1 MSTFTLAPV
10 ELTQAG
16 INELYDTFG
25 SGTESTVDG
34 VTKFMPID
42 EIIARDV
49 VSKAAV
55 QAPGLFDYNNL
66 LDGTAP
72 FFDQIPAFANLSAAE
87 RKFKSN
93 DEIIE
98 FLARDEK
105 GQKLI
110 FGDFK
115 EGFKRDV
122 IPQLFSL
129 TGAVTGAKIGAKI
142 PAPSAPFKFGVT
154 LGSTILGAFGAYEG
168 GDLLT
173 SELFGDERTILPGT
187 RKAYA
192 QGKTAAGVFSWLP
205 TPFLISKNVDF
216 GAAKYLDNLVEVM
229 KKGPVT
235 ATDFQNKDVAKS
247 LARGKGPNLVRLV
260 NGIEKM
266 LSASSQFAR
275 KSPKTTLAV
284 EGIAGVSQ
292 TGFAGVAEES
302 FPGQADARIML
313 ESGGSIVPG
322 VAATLLVDR
331 ASAIMQALKNA
342 FGRTKQAVQD
352 KEGTI
357 RAAKE
362 GLGFIKE
369 RQRQAGAKKILELLE
384 EQGEIDPAY
393 LQDQTKFDALIKK
406 LSELDK
412 TDPNFDVELTAGLKA
427 NSPVL
432 ISVEAALAQT
442 NRGLGKQQKSAI
454 AQQGQA
460 IRNVIVALVKTGD
473 RDAIKEAMKLSEA
486 LFSDAIALR
495 LKNATAEVLS
505 SFSKVKGDEPEL
517 NSELGQKL
525 FEMVK
530 AQQQLGRATER
541 SNWQKV
547 KSVELTKFVDGE
559 GNELDAPNFIKLFQ
573 DRFTGPDVPTEY
585 REFFAKNL
593 KPLFKFANRKSN
605 ELGFGDLIDPKLLDE
620 GAGAGVSK
628 SDVLEAEMQDLV
640 REFDITVAGQQKNRL
655 QTEIDNVNDRIID
668 YKDDEDFAKK
678 ALSYLKSNEPV
689 KIDTAR
695 KGFTRD
701 QVSGFTKTYENNM
714 KIHKAALKY
723 YNKLLKQAKLN
734 KVVETEDV
742 LPDEPGIITS
752 GELVKM
758 RSLALGIQRGLS
770 GPNGNAGAANFAG
783 DFAKAILN
791 DLNSFDEGINI
802 DYDNARAYSNAF
814 NKVYT
819 DTFAGDIIA
828 KTSRGKIKNNP
839 ETLAEKLLGGS
850 ADATNLRVKQIQN
863 IGVFAKENNLQGA
876 EELPNSITGV
886 LELILRNA
894 RAAAI
899 DPTTGTLNEKALGKW
914 MEANKEL
921 LDNQAFQGLRD
932 DLSNLDTAVATL
944 STVKEKNK
952 NLLKKLND
960 QVFFA
965 KNASGK
971 NIESPVLIAGN
982 AIAGKNPT
990 RDLRNLSRI
999 AKASKNPESALGGLY
1014 SSILEYAMTKAGG
1027 TSQAFSPRT
1036 FYDTVFSEMPNAIRR
1051 TNLAEMMVSNGIAT
1065 QKQMDSVKK
1074 FVTELVKF
1082 EAMEA
1087 AGKFGDKDL
1096 VENINGLLGF
1106 YLKISGASVGQF
1118 IASKMPLPGSRG
1130 MGTGLI
1136 ESQAGVQI
1144 MENIFRDV
1152 PQSMKMDVMAELMA
1166 DPVRLAQMLQKVRTQ
1181 QQAKTTFES
1190 LSNWLRSSG
1199 FKPIKR
1205 IAPAVIREIDEE
1217 ITGPEF
1223 EFEESS
1229 VNLPKAGFPT
1239 TQKATVPQSGVN
1251 ARLAANVGTA
1261 PQAAPNPNQRQ
1272 QFASLFPNDPIS
1284 GLINAQ
1290 QPPRLMAEGGAVPP
1304 RQVDIQGQPHMLAYI
1319 TPQEGGILQLLGG
1332 SGAPG
1337 PMGIPSFAFGDPD
1350 AGADE
1355 SQPGGPSDDGSDNN
1369 NENYGSYADD
1379 TSGFSTV
1386 GIDSSYSPSVGGD
1399 TGYSGSITSAMADTS
1414 PTGMTGIGGI
1424 GGGSGG
1430 FGVTSTGM
1438 GLDDLGIADQVGI
1451 MGGLSKGVKDL
1462 QTMQGSSSYAPV
1474 TNVPYDIFGF
1484 VKGAM
1489 NRHARDSLRKGY
1501 SPEFTYDEKG
1511 RITSVTGKGGPGVS
1525 IPGVGS
1531 LMSMIGANMG
1541 GITTTGYDPSVIGGS
1556 GGDDNGGGIAT
1567 LPAAPISPTQAKKA
1581 DTGIVSP
1588 LDIYLANVDKYRV
1601 RGM

>member
-55 QAPGLFDYNNL
+55 QSPGLFDYNNL

-72 FFDQIPAFANLSAAE
+72 FFDQISEFANLPAAE
-87 RKFKSN
+87 RKFNSN

-122 IPQLFSL
+122 IPQTLSL
-129 TGAVTGAKIGAKI
+129 AGAVTGAKIGAQVKG
-142 PAPSAPFKFGVT
+142 PPLFRFGVT
-154 LGSTILGAFGAYEG
+154 TGATILGAFGAYEG

-235 ATDFQNKDVAKS
+235 ATDFQNKDIAKS
-247 LARGKGPNLVRLV
+247 LAKGKGPNLIRLV
-260 NGIEKM
+260 NGVEKM
-266 LSASSQFAR
+266 LSATSKFAR
-275 KSPKTTLAV
+275 KSPKSTLAV
-284 EGIAGVSQ
+284 EGLAGVSQ

-302 FPGQADARIML
+302 FPGQAVPRVAL
-313 ESGGSIVPG
+313 EASGSVVPG

-331 ASAIMQALKNA
+331 AGAIMQALKNA
-342 FGRTKQAVQD
+342 FGRAKEVAKD
-352 KEGTI
+352 KDSAIKG
-357 RAAKE
+357 AKE
-362 GLGFIKE
+362 GLSFIKE
-369 RQRQAGAKKILELLE
+369 GQRQAGAKKILDLLE
-384 EQGEIDPAY
+384 EQGEIDPSY
-393 LQDQTKFDALIKK
+393 LQDQSKFNALIKK

-412 TDPNFDVELTAGLKA
+412 TDPNFDVDLTAGLKA

-432 ISVEAALAQT
+432 MSVEAALAQT

-486 LFSDAIALR
+486 LFSDAVTLR
-495 LKNATAEVLS
+495 LKNATDEVLA
-505 SFSKVKGDEPEL
+505 SFSKVKGDDPQL

-530 AQQQLGRATER
+530 TQQRIGRATEK
-541 SNWQKV
+541 SNWEKV
-547 KSVELTKFVDGE
+547 KSVELTKFMDGE
-559 GNELDAPNFIKLFQ
+559 GNELDVPNFIKLFQ
-573 DRFTGPDVPTEY
+573 DRFTGPDVPKEY
-585 REFFAKNL
+585 REFFAKDL
-593 KPLFKFANRKSN
+593 APLFKFANRKSR
-605 ELGFGDLIDPKLLDE
+605 ELGFGDLIDPKLLDD
-620 GAGAGVSK
+620 GPSGTGLSK
-628 SDVLEAEMQDLV
+628 SNELEADMQDLV
-640 REFDITVAGQQKNRL
+640 KSFDITVLGQPKNRL
-655 QTEIDNVNDRIID
+655 QTKLDEVGDRIID
-668 YKDDEDFAKK
+668 FKDDADFAQK
-678 ALSYLKSNEPV
+678 ALSFLKSNPPV

-695 KGFTRD
+695 RGFTRD
-701 QVSGFTKTYENNM
+701 QVTNFTQRYNEDM
-714 KIHKAALKY
+714 KVHKAALKY
-723 YNKLLKQAKLN
+723 YNTYLKQAKLN
-734 KVVETEDV
+734 KVVEPEDV
-742 LPDEPGIITS
+742 LPTEPGTITS

-758 RSLALGIQRGLS
+758 RTLALGIQRGKS
-770 GPNGNAGAANFAG
+770 GPNGNAAVSNFAG

-791 DLNSFDEGINI
+791 DLNSFDEGINVN
-802 DYDNARAYSNAF
+802 YDNARAYSNAF

-819 DTFAGDIIA
+819 DTFAGDVIA
-828 KTSRGKIKNNP
+828 KTNRGKIKNNP
-839 ETLAEKLLGGS
+839 ETLAEKLFSGS

-863 IGVFAKENNLQGA
+863 IGVFAKENNLEGA

-894 RAAAI
+894 RAAAL

-921 LDNQAFQGLRD
+921 LDSQAFQGLRD

-999 AKASKNPESALGGLY
+999 AKASKNPESAMGGLY

-1027 TSQAFSPRT
+1027 TSQAFSPRA
-1036 FYDTVFSEMPNAIRR
+1036 FYDTVFSEMPNALKR

-1087 AGKFGDKDL
+1087 AGKFGSDEL
-1096 VENINGLLGF
+1096 VDNINGVLGF
-1106 YLKISGASVGQF
+1106 YLKISGASIGQF

-1166 DPVRLAQMLQKVRTQ
+1166 DPVRLAQMLQKVRTK

-1190 LSNWLRSSG
+1190 LSNWLLSSG

-1205 IAPAVIREIDEE
+1205 VTPAVVREVDEE
-1217 ITGPEF
+1217 VTGPEF
-1223 EFEESS
+1223 EFEQSS
-1229 VNLPKAGFPT
+1229 VNLPEEGSPT
-1239 TQKATVPQSGVN
+1239 TQTAMAPPSGLN
-1251 ARLAANVGTA
+1251 NRLAANVGTA
-1261 PQAAPNPNQRQ
+1261 PQAAPNLNQRQ

-1290 QPPRLMAEGGAVPP
+1290 QTVRMMREGGGVGVESGFDMGLEGDIAAQESIQGGLDPYGTGSDYSTDVQRALYDPKGFQKGRKTDYMKKMLSLGLVDKIQKDASGKITGIFSGKSP
-1304 RQVDIQGQPHMLAYI
+1304 SYMEQFQMDPLGTALKAAMPGAGIVDLVAGYLNPNRQVYTGYNPPMTKTKDMGDD
-1319 TPQEGGILQLLGG
+1319 GG
-1332 SGAPG
+1332 
-1337 PMGIPSFAFGDPD
+1337 D
-1350 AGADE
+1350 AGIVTLRPKEELEEAT
-1355 SQPGGPSDDGSDNN
+1355 Q
-1369 NENYGSYADD
+1369 
-1379 TSGFSTV
+1379 V
-1386 GIDSSYSPSVGGD
+1386 SSP
-1399 TGYSGSITSAMADTS
+1399 M
-1414 PTGMTGIGGI
+1414 
-1424 GGGSGG
+1424 
-1430 FGVTSTGM
+1430 
-1438 GLDDLGIADQVGI
+1438 
-1451 MGGLSKGVKDL
+1451 
-1462 QTMQGSSSYAPV
+1462 
-1474 TNVPYDIFGF
+1474 
-1484 VKGAM
+1484 
-1489 NRHARDSLRKGY
+1489 
-1501 SPEFTYDEKG
+1501 E
-1511 RITSVTGKGGPGVS
+1511 
-1525 IPGVGS
+1525 
-1531 LMSMIGANMG
+1531 
-1541 GITTTGYDPSVIGGS
+1541 
-1556 GGDDNGGGIAT
+1556 
-1567 LPAAPISPTQAKKA
+1567 
-1581 DTGIVSP
+1581 
-1588 LDIYLANVDKYRV
+1588 IYLANRDKYTLF
-1601 RGM
+1601 G

>member
-55 QAPGLFDYNNL
+55 QSPGLFDYNNL

-87 RKFKSN
+87 RKFNSN

-122 IPQLFSL
+122 IPQTLSL
-129 TGAVTGAKIGAKI
+129 TGAFTGAKIGSKV
-142 PAPSAPFKFGVT
+142 PGPPLFRFGVT
-154 LGSTILGAFGAYEG
+154 TGATILGAFGAYEG
-168 GDLLT
+168 GDFLT
-173 SELFGDERTILPGT
+173 SQLFGDERTILPGT

-235 ATDFQNKDVAKS
+235 ATDFKNKDVAKS
-247 LARGKGPNLVRLV
+247 LAKGKGPNLMRLV
-260 NGIEKM
+260 NGVEKM

-275 KSPKTTLAV
+275 KNPKSTLAV
-284 EGIAGVSQ
+284 EGVAGVSQ

-302 FPGQADARIML
+302 FPGQADARILL

-322 VAATLLVDR
+322 VAATLLIDR

-342 FGRTKQAVQD
+342 FGRAKEIAKD
-352 KEGTI
+352 KDSAIQG
-357 RAAKE
+357 AKE
-362 GLGFIKE
+362 GLSFIKE

-432 ISVEAALAQT
+432 MSVEAALAQT

-454 AQQGQA
+454 AQQGSA

-486 LFSDAIALR
+486 LFSDAIAFR
-495 LKNATAEVLS
+495 LKNATDNVLS

-530 AQQQLGRATER
+530 AQQRIGRDVEK
-541 SNWQKV
+541 SNWNKV
-547 KSVELTKFVDGE
+547 KSVEITKFVDGE
-559 GNELDAPNFIKLFQ
+559 GDELDLPNFIKLFQ
-573 DRFTGPDVPTEY
+573 ERFTGPDVPVEY
-585 REFFAKNL
+585 REALAKNL

-605 ELGFGDLIDPKLLDE
+605 ELGFGDVIEPKLLDE
-620 GAGAGVSK
+620 GVSGSGVSK
-628 SDVLEAEMQDLV
+628 SDEIEAEMQDLV
-640 REFDITVAGQQKNRL
+640 KSFDITVLGQQKNKL
-655 QTEIDNVNDRIID
+655 QTELDNVNDRIID
-668 YKDDEDFAKK
+668 FKDDEDFAKK
-678 ALSYLKSNEPV
+678 ALSFLKSNTPV

-695 KGFTRD
+695 RGFTRD
-701 QVSGFTKTYENNM
+701 QVTNFTQRYNEDM
-714 KIHKAALKY
+714 KVHKAALKY

-742 LPDEPGIITS
+742 LPDEPGTITS

-770 GPNGNAGAANFAG
+770 GPNGDASAANFAG

-876 EELPNSITGV
+876 NELPNSITGV

-899 DPTTGTLNEKALGKW
+899 DPTTGALNQKALGKW

-921 LDNQAFQGLRD
+921 LDNQAFQGLRN

-1027 TSQAFSPRT
+1027 TSQAFSPRA
-1036 FYDTVFSEMPNAIRR
+1036 FYDTVFSEMPNALRR

-1087 AGKFGDKDL
+1087 AGKFGGQDL
-1096 VENINGLLGF
+1096 VDNINGVLGF
-1106 YLKISGASVGQF
+1106 YLKISGASIGQF

-1205 IAPAVIREIDEE
+1205 ITPTVIREIDEE

-1223 EFEESS
+1223 EYEQQSS
-1229 VNLPKAGFPT
+1229 VNLPKEGFPT
-1239 TQKATVPQSGVN
+1239 TQTATVPQSGVN
-1251 ARLAANVGTA
+1251 NRLAANVGTA
-1261 PQAAPNPNQRQ
+1261 PQAAPNLNQRQ
-1272 QFASLFPNDPIS
+1272 QFASLFPNDPVS

-1290 QPPRLMAEGGAVPP
+1290 QPVRMMREGGAAYDMGLETD
-1304 RQVDIQGQPHMLAYI
+1304 RAAQETIQSTL
-1319 TPQEGGILQLLGG
+1319 E
-1332 SGAPG
+1332 
-1337 PMGIPSFAFGDPD
+1337 
-1350 AGADE
+1350 
-1355 SQPGGPSDDGSDNN
+1355 DGSDDNQTQTQSFN
-1369 NENYGSYADD
+1369 FDNVPTTISRGIASLMDNIKYTPDVTGIQSFVRDTPVGTTAPVSLQTNLGGFPVSFTPTFQKGGLGVLAEATFRNGGEVDD
-1379 TSGFSTV
+1379 GFSFDDDVEDYTDQGFNYSYVGDSTSRDDYDEMRGATTTNPYPESFFSRMGRQFGFDVDYSNILNTPGGYTV
-1386 GIDSSYSPSVGGD
+1386 DTLNQLRYDQAMNPEKYKAGDFYEGQPTRMGTVERMPATGIQQLI
-1399 TGYSGSITSAMADTS
+1399 GSI
-1414 PTGMTGIGGI
+1414 
-1424 GGGSGG
+1424 
-1430 FGVTSTGM
+1430 
-1438 GLDDLGIADQVGI
+1438 
-1451 MGGLSKGVKDL
+1451 
-1462 QTMQGSSSYAPV
+1462 
-1474 TNVPYDIFGF
+1474 PY
-1484 VKGAM
+1484 V
-1489 NRHARDSLRKGY
+1489 
-1501 SPEFTYDEKG
+1501 
-1511 RITSVTGKGGPGVS
+1511 
-1525 IPGVGS
+1525 
-1531 LMSMIGANMG
+1531 G
-1541 GITTTGYDPSVIGGS
+1541 GITRILPRD
-1556 GGDDNGGGIAT
+1556 T
-1567 LPAAPISPTQAKKA
+1567 LPADDPRMIRARQQRNA
-1581 DTGIVSP
+1581 DVSIFNR
-1588 LDIYLANVDKYRV
+1588 LFGR
-1601 RGM
+1601 

>member
-55 QAPGLFDYNNL
+55 QAPGLFNYNNL

-72 FFDQIPAFANLSAAE
+72 FFDQVPKFANLSAAE
-87 RKFKSN
+87 RKFNSN
-93 DEIIE
+93 DEIIR

-115 EGFKRDV
+115 KGFKRDV
-122 IPQLFSL
+122 IPQTLSL
-129 TGAVTGAKIGAKI
+129 AGAVTGAKIGARV
-142 PAPSAPFKFGVT
+142 PGPPLFRFGVT
-154 LGSTILGAFGAYEG
+154 TGATILGAFGAYEG
-168 GDLLT
+168 GDFLT
-173 SELFGDERTILPGT
+173 SQLFGDERTILPGT

-235 ATDFQNKDVAKS
+235 ATDFKNKDVAKS
-247 LARGKGPNLVRLV
+247 LAKGKGPNLMRLV

-266 LSASSQFAR
+266 LSASSQFAK
-275 KSPKTTLAV
+275 KSPKATLTV
-284 EGIAGVSQ
+284 ETVAGVSQ
-292 TGFAGVAEES
+292 TGLAGVAEQS
-302 FPGQADARIML
+302 FPGQADARIVL

-322 VAATLLVDR
+322 VAATLLIDR
-331 ASAIMQALKNA
+331 ASAITQALKNA
-342 FGRTKQAVQD
+342 FGRTKEAIQD

-357 RAAKE
+357 KAAKE

-393 LQDQTKFDALIKK
+393 LQDQTKFNALIKK

-412 TDPNFDVELTAGLKA
+412 TDPNFDVDLTAGLKA

-432 ISVEAALAQT
+432 MSVEAALAQT
-442 NRGLGKQQKSAI
+442 NRGLGRQQKSAI

-495 LKNATAEVLS
+495 LKNATDEVLS

-541 SNWQKV
+541 SNWEKV
-547 KSVELTKFVDGE
+547 KSVEILKFVDGE
-559 GNELDAPNFIKLFQ
+559 GVELDKPNFIKLFE
-573 DRFTGPDVPTEY
+573 DRFTGPTIPPEY
-585 REFFAKNL
+585 REALAKNL
-593 KPLFKFANRKSN
+593 KPLFKFANRKSK

-628 SDVLEAEMQDLV
+628 SDALETEMQDLV
-640 REFDITVAGQQKNRL
+640 REFDITVLGQPKNRL

-689 KIDTAR
+689 KIDTSR

-701 QVSGFTKTYENNM
+701 QITNITKTYDENM

-734 KVVETEDV
+734 KAVETEDV
-742 LPDEPGIITS
+742 LPDEPGTLTS

-758 RSLALGIQRGLS
+758 RTLALGIQRGLS
-770 GPNGNAGAANFAG
+770 GPNGNAEAANFAG
-783 DFAKAILN
+783 NFAKAILN

-863 IGVFAKENNLQGA
+863 IGIFAKENNLQGA

-921 LDNQAFQGLRD
+921 LDNQAFQGLRN

-965 KNASGK
+965 RSASGK

-1027 TSQAFSPRT
+1027 TSQAFSPRA
-1036 FYDTVFSEMPNAIRR
+1036 FYDTVFSEMPNALRR

-1087 AGKFGDKDL
+1087 AGKFGGEDL
-1096 VENINGLLGF
+1096 VDNINGVLGF
-1106 YLKISGASVGQF
+1106 YLKISGASIGQF

-1130 MGTGLI
+1130 IGTGLI

-1229 VNLPKAGFPT
+1229 VNLPKEGFPT
-1239 TQKATVPQSGVN
+1239 TQTATVPQSGVN

-1261 PQAAPNPNQRQ
+1261 PQAAPNPNQRL

-1290 QPPRLMAEGGAVPP
+1290 QPVRMMREGGGVGVESGFDMGLEGDIAAQESIQGGLDPYGTGSDYSTDVQRALYNPKGFQKGRKTDYMKKMLSLGLVDKIQKDASGKITGIFSGKSP
-1304 RQVDIQGQPHMLAYI
+1304 SYMEQFQMDPLGTALKAAMPGAGIVDLVAGYLNPNRQVY
-1319 TPQEGGILQLLGG
+1319 
-1332 SGAPG
+1332 
-1337 PMGIPSFAFGDPD
+1337 
-1350 AGADE
+1350 
-1355 SQPGGPSDDGSDNN
+1355 
-1369 NENYGSYADD
+1369 
-1379 TSGFSTV
+1379 
-1386 GIDSSYSPSVGGD
+1386 
-1399 TGYSGSITSAMADTS
+1399 TGYN
-1414 PTGMTGIGGI
+1414 PPMTK
-1424 GGGSGG
+1424 
-1430 FGVTSTGM
+1430 TKDM
-1438 GLDDLGIADQVGI
+1438 G
-1451 MGGLSKGVKDL
+1451 
-1462 QTMQGSSSYAPV
+1462 
-1474 TNVPYDIFGF
+1474 
-1484 VKGAM
+1484 
-1489 NRHARDSLRKGY
+1489 
-1501 SPEFTYDEKG
+1501 
-1511 RITSVTGKGGPGVS
+1511 
-1525 IPGVGS
+1525 
-1531 LMSMIGANMG
+1531 
-1541 GITTTGYDPSVIGGS
+1541 
-1556 GGDDNGGGIAT
+1556 DNGGDA
-1567 LPAAPISPTQAKKA
+1567 
-1581 DTGIVSP
+1581 GIVTLRPKEELEEATQLSSP
-1588 LDIYLANVDKYRV
+1588 MEIYLANRDKYTLF
-1601 RGM
+1601 G